1 MFYCHYMLSV
11 FVATDFEFRRLGGV
25 VGGRPSFPLVNE
37 KTLAQE
43 SLTAE
48 SDDVVATLHQR
59 S

>member
-1 MFYCHYMLSV
+1 MLSV
-11 FVATDFEFRRLGGV
+11 FVATDFEFRRFGGV

-37 KTLAQE
+37 KTLSQE

-48 SDDVVATLHQR
+48 SYDVVATLHQR